1 MSRVPGVVSGH
12 CQELDDPNNLGRVQV
27 NFDWMDDA
35 PDGYWAR
42 VAAPMAGG
50 DRGCFF
56 MPEVDDE
63 VLVAFDHGDVSHPYV
78 IGYCWSKPDKPPF
91 GADLEK
97 RGIKTVAGSELIF
110 DDNSGASPTITLTTQ
125 GGFKLLIDE
134 TGEKITISTGRG
146 VSMELEDTP
155 AQVQVTLPTG
165 NSLTLGPSGLT
176 VSVPTGQLDV
186 TATTATITAP
196 SVTIDSAAVT
206 VTGVLTVAGPV
217 IAGGIVSPTYTPG
230 AGNLL

>member
-1 MSRVPGVVSGH
+1 
-12 CQELDDPNNLGRVQV
+12 
-27 NFDWMDDA
+27 
-35 PDGYWAR
+35 
-42 VAAPMAGG
+42 
-50 DRGCFF
+50 
-56 MPEVDDE
+56 
-63 VLVAFDHGDVSHPYV
+63 
-78 IGYCWSKPDKPPF
+78 
-91 GADLEK
+91 
-97 RGIKTVAGSELIF
+97 VAGSELIF

-165 NSLTLGPSGLT
+165 NSLTLGPCGLT